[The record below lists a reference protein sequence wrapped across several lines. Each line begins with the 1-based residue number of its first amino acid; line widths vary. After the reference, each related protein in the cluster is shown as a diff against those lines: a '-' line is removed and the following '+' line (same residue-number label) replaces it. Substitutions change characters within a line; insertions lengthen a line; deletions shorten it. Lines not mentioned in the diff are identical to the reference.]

1 MSLPADVPLF
11 VSKTRL
17 HGDFPINYL
26 MMNLTNISAKID
38 KNNVQL
44 SVWNIKKVCTV
55 KLKRTTKQSF
65 KWRKK

>member
-1 MSLPADVPLF
+1 
-11 VSKTRL
+11 
-17 HGDFPINYL
+17 